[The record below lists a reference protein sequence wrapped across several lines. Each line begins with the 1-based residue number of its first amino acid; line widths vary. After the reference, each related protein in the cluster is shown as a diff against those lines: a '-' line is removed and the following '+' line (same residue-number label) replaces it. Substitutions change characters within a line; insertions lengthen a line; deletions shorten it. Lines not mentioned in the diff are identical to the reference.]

1 MVILQLMVRGFH
13 THNNYV
19 LSLSAK
25 YQEIEKKECK
35 FLSKFQ
41 FSQDLDLLDFVTMRF
56 QFSLNLDLV
65 LRN

>member
-1 MVILQLMVRGFH
+1 MVILQLIVRGFH
-13 THNNYV
+13 TYNNYV

-25 YQEIEKKECK
+25 YQEVEKKEYK

-41 FSQDLDLLDFVTMRF
+41 FSQDIDLLDFVTMRF